1 MQNSAIAILMA
12 TYNGEK
18 FLAEQI
24 DSLLAQTCQ
33 DWHLYVHDDGSA
45 DDTLAIVRRY
55 IRKYPEK
62 ISLFDYPAQGGACRN
77 FMSLLEKVEAQYYM
91 FCDQDDVWINTKIEM
106 ELSEMVK
113 LEKQNKGLPIIV
125 NSDLTVV
132 DADLQTIHPSYWQ
145 FQNIYPEF
153 VKRLEDFSATNVV
166 TGCTMLFN
174 QQAKTIIQKPYH
186 RAVMHDAWIT
196 LCVVANNGILYNME
210 TPTVLYRQHG
220 NNAIGAKDVKR
231 LTIRY
236 RLQHLVE
243 LTTIFC
249 NQYRQLNAISRVSL
263 IAYIRSKI
271 KYKRYIA
278 INGGTI

>member
-55 IRKYPEK
+55 IRKNPEK

-132 DADLQTIHPSYWQ
+132 DACLQTIHPSFWQ
-145 FQNIYPEF
+145 YRNIFPEF
-153 VKRLEDFSATNVV
+153 VKCLEDFSATNVV

-174 QQAKTIIQKPYH
+174 QQAKAVVQKPFH
-186 RAVMHDAWIT
+186 RARMHDAWIT
-196 LCVVANNGILYNME
+196 LCVVANNGILFNMK

-220 NNAIGAKDVKR
+220 YNAIGAMDAKR
-231 LTIRY
+231 LTITY
-236 RLQHLVE
+236 RLRHIVE
-243 LTTIFC
+243 IATIFFS
-249 NQYRQLNAISRVSL
+249 QFRQLNAISYVSMFT
-263 IAYIRSKI
+263 YIKNKLQYRQYVRQQK
-271 KYKRYIA
+271 
-278 INGGTI
+278 N